1 MAPRNTDHE
10 LEDKQIT
17 SDVPWTCMFSSNRQM
32 LRKAC
37 RSSIANSSPPPFGQ
51 SMIDTSDS
59 IVSGLSQAANHPI
72 RYAAQ
77 DSING
82 KISSLSS
89 FCSSYPMTTFISS
102 NKQMNRKLTRDILKN
117 EDESAK
123 KQ

>member
-1 MAPRNTDHE
+1 
-10 LEDKQIT
+10 
-17 SDVPWTCMFSSNRQM
+17 
-32 LRKAC
+32 
-37 RSSIANSSPPPFGQ
+37 
-51 SMIDTSDS
+51 MIDTSDS